1 MTIMFLQLLTVLTL
15 FTLTQCGVAS
25 MDINPLIASEDEN
38 GIPYLQGENHTQADG
53 GFFNAGRNIAV
64 ALWVLNDS
72 TWGAAGLAGETA
84 TVIRATWTQQV
95 VVSQVLAAT
104 KKGGMLDRFRKD
116 DGTYGVPDYK
126 LSNEDLDCLYS
137 DPSELDR
144 FRATAAVT
152 AMKGWLDYSYPEKLW
167 GSDTYT
173 SRAVF
178 YEQLKCN
185 GEDCRTHPFFHMFE
199 LVDSFTIDTEIEDN
213 DSFCTSVS
221 PQSIGWKVAMQIN
234 EYACNDGWNQ
244 CGADGPGYGSY
255 GMQAYVDT
263 TGYYPVNGPHNKN
276 KRNKHRWAP
285 IQETDGRGYFTR
297 QEFVV
302 PHIGATADTV
312 YLSAEDREQLRE
324 EYMMESVGD
333 YEQLARESLERTS
346 MFANN
351 ETYKTLI
358 AWFDDK
364 LNLAAETTAQLMFN
378 PTLNWKLE
386 DVAYYLQG
394 YIMLEYDGIIVNVR
408 IEV

>member
-1 MTIMFLQLLTVLTL
+1 
-15 FTLTQCGVAS
+15 
-25 MDINPLIASEDEN
+25 
-38 GIPYLQGENHTQADG
+38 
-53 GFFNAGRNIAV
+53 
-64 ALWVLNDS
+64 
-72 TWGAAGLAGETA
+72 
-84 TVIRATWTQQV
+84 
-95 VVSQVLAAT
+95 
-104 KKGGMLDRFRKD
+104 
-116 DGTYGVPDYK
+116 
-126 LSNEDLDCLYS
+126 
-137 DPSELDR
+137 
-144 FRATAAVT
+144 
-152 AMKGWLDYSYPEKLW
+152 
-167 GSDTYT
+167 
-173 SRAVF
+173 
-178 YEQLKCN
+178 
-185 GEDCRTHPFFHMFE
+185 MFE

-333 YEQLARESLERTS
+333 YEQLARESLERTA